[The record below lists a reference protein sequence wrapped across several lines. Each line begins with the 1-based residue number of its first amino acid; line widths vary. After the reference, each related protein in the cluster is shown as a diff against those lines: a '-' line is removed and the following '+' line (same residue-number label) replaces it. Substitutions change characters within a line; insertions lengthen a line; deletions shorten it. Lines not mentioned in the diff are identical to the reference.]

1 MKKKCQIAEFY
12 LAVFLQIGTCSLSI
26 LVFFFTLILHMATST
41 LSNLL
46 FFSPFIFPPIHRS
59 VCSISKMTYSQKVM
73 TVACSSLRMFS
84 SVGRS

>member
-1 MKKKCQIAEFY
+1 
-12 LAVFLQIGTCSLSI
+12 
-26 LVFFFTLILHMATST
+26 MATST